1 MGWTLAID
9 YGTSNTAAAVAL
21 DGGAPQALLVDGAP
35 RLASTVVLDADGE
48 LVVGRKA
55 ENLVAVRPEA
65 VERAPKRRLGVVE
78 TVILGEQEVEV
89 VECVAAVL
97 RPVVKEALR
106 QAGQEAPDR
115 VVLTH
120 PAAWTAARTDPLRA
134 AAARA
139 GLQDVELLEE
149 PVAAARHYAAARVA
163 AGGYVAVYDLGGGT
177 FDTAVLQRT
186 SDGFV
191 LAGKGGDQELGGED
205 FDERLAAHVADLIEE
220 IDAEL
225 WARTLAG
232 AEIEDRRRLAAF
244 RQEVRTAKE
253 VLSDSTVYSVVIPN
267 LAHDVRVTRAELDDL
282 VRDAL
287 QSTVSML
294 QETIRDAG
302 VAPDALAAVY
312 MTGGA
317 SRMPLAETLVFEA
330 FGRRPTT
337 YGDPKGVVALG
348 AALPGVGRRRTRAGG
363 RIHVHVRGGDGRRG
377 RLRRARRRGA
387 RRGRGAVA
395 RAAARSRGAR
405 SAPRSS
411 SSGGSRSSRRRT
423 APRKK
428 RCGRGWRRWR
438 RRTAPRSKGWPAS
451 CRSSRGHREEEQ
463 AGRAELESTRPH
475 DLEAVWIRL
484 EDGLVRHDWDAA
496 DAASIEI
503 VQRYAGGQVS
513 SNARV
518 AKVPDEVLI
527 TLDERWQELG
537 SSHLRDRRWVWS
549 PADGVTAVPIAS
561 RFGKSAAETALA
573 RRLRDIGR

>member
-1 MGWTLAID
+1 M
-9 YGTSNTAAAVAL
+9 
-21 DGGAPQALLVDGAP
+21 
-35 RLASTVVLDADGE
+35 
-48 LVVGRKA
+48 
-55 ENLVAVRPEA
+55 
-65 VERAPKRRLGVVE
+65 
-78 TVILGEQEVEV
+78 ILGEQEVEV

-186 SDGFV
+186 PDGFV

-348 AALPGVGRRRTRAGG
+348 AARPVSADAEPEPAAGSTSASGAPTAGATGSAAPGDEALAGAEE
-363 RIHVHVRGGDGRRG
+363 
-377 RLRRARRRGA
+377 RLRERQRDLEARQRAAELEERRIEELEATHRAEEEEVRARLTA
-387 RRGRGAVA
+387 MEAA
-395 RAAARSRGAR
+395 HRAEEQGLAGELQELA
-405 SAPRSS
+405 
-411 SSGGSRSSRRRT
+411 
-423 APRKK
+423 
-428 RCGRGWRRWR
+428 
-438 RRTAPRSKGWPAS
+438 
-451 CRSSRGHREEEQ
+451 RGHREEEQ

-513 SNARV
+513 SNARA

>member
-9 YGTSNTAAAVAL
+9 YGTSNTAAAIAL

-35 RLASTVVLDADGE
+35 RLSSLVVLDDDGT

-55 ENLVAVRPEA
+55 ENLVALRPEA

-78 TVILGEQEVEV
+78 TVVLGDREVEV
-89 VECVAAVL
+89 AECVAAVL

-120 PAAWTAARTDPLRA
+120 PAAWTAARTDPLRD

-139 GLQDVELLEE
+139 GVPDVELLEE

-163 AGGYVAVYDLGGGT
+163 TGGYVAVYDLGGGT
-177 FDTAVLQRT
+177 FDTAVLQRAA
-186 SDGFV
+186 DGFV

-205 FDERLAAHVADLIEE
+205 FDERLATHVAELIEE
-220 IDAEL
+220 LDAEL

-232 AEIEDRRRLAAF
+232 EEIDDRRRLAAF

-253 VLSDSTVYSVVIPN
+253 VLSDSTVYSVVVPN
-267 LAHDVRVTRAELDDL
+267 LAHDLRVTRAELEDL
-282 VRDAL
+282 VREPL

-294 QETIRDAG
+294 RDTIRDAG
-302 VAPDALAAVY
+302 VAEDALAAVY
-312 MTGGA
+312 MTGGG
-317 SRMPLAETLVFEA
+317 SRMPLAETLVFEV

-348 AALPGVGRRRTRAGG
+348 AARPVATDEPNGAATTPTPAPVEAAEPGDAALAGAEERLRERRR
-363 RIHVHVRGGDGRRG
+363 D
-377 RLRRARRRGA
+377 LEARQ
-387 RRGRGAVA
+387 
-395 RAAARSRGAR
+395 RAAELEERRLDALEAEHRVEEEAVRSRLTGMEQAHR
-405 SAPRSS
+405 AEEDQL
-411 SSGGSRSSRRRT
+411 
-423 APRKK
+423 
-428 RCGRGWRRWR
+428 RGELNELE
-438 RRTAPRSKGWPAS
+438 
-451 CRSSRGHREEEQ
+451 RGHREEER
-463 AGRAELESTRPH
+463 AGRAELDTTRPH

-484 EDGLVRHDWDAA
+484 EDGLVRHDWDTA

-503 VQRYAGGQVS
+503 VLRYAGGQVGS
-513 SNARV
+513 HAR
-518 AKVPDEVLI
+518 AARIPDEVLT

-537 SSHLRDRRWVWS
+537 SCRLRDRRWVWS
-549 PADGVTAVPIAS
+549 GADGVAAVPLAN
-561 RFGKSAAETALA
+561 RFNRNAAETALA
-573 RRLRDIGR
+573 KRLRDIGR